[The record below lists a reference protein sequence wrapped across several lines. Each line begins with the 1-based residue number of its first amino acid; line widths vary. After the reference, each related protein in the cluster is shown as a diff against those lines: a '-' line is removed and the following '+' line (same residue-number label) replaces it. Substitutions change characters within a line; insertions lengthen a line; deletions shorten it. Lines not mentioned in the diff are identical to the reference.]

1 MKIAI
6 TGGIGSGKSV
16 VSKIIESAGFKVFYA
31 DLIAK
36 ELLANDD
43 EVKSHIIKLFGQQ
56 AYISGQLN
64 KKFITDS
71 IFDDKDFL
79 NKLNNIIHPRV
90 LEKSEELM
98 LFEEKRS
105 KWVFY
110 EAALIFEAKR
120 ETTFDLVLLVT
131 ANLEIRIKRI
141 QERDGKKRK
150 DIIKIINSQIPE
162 DLKIIL
168 AHYVIYNN
176 SGLEELNGEVKQFLT
191 WLKNR

>member
-36 ELLANDD
+36 DLLANDD
-43 EVKSHIIKLFGQQ
+43 EVKSQIIRLFGRQ

-120 ETTFDLVLLVT
+120 ESTFDLVLLVT